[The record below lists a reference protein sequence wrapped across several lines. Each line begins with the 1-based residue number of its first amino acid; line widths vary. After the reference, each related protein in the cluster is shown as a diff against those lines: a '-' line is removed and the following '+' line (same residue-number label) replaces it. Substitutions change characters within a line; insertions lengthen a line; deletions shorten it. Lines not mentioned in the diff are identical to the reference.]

1 MRINDVID
9 NLLELRNEYGNAEV
23 FITDIE
29 APADVFII
37 KSYAVE
43 DQDPDEVGATGIVF
57 IDSQKD

>member
-23 FITDIE
+23 FITDVE
-29 APADVFII
+29 APADVFTI

-43 DQDPDEVGATGIVF
+43 DQDADEVGATGVVF
-57 IDSQKD
+57 IDSRKD

>member
-37 KSYAVE
+37 KNYAVE
-43 DQDPDEVGATGIVF
+43 DQDTDEVGATGIVF
-57 IDSQKD
+57 INSQKD